1 MPRISGYSAALLL
14 AVSGVAQSNVVPG
27 LDGAVIDIGNLTY
40 WGRRGPANNGE
51 VGMSFMNEMCNP
63 GSVDIPWF
71 AAMQPNHPFFG
82 FIIARVHNDKIEQI
96 NEWSFCKHAWL
107 SLNYTVNGC
116 GSPCNTGTWG
126 SLMGVG
132 CGDAYGAGNNADR
145 TDLGPPEEIDPWL
158 GEWNPLGSYFDI
170 GDPSQAGYPAPAD
183 GIQSL
188 SQNIF
193 DSVDN
198 RCTVKEQDLSVA
210 GAEYF
215 YAIQLVLNGEA
226 VNNRDDNIA
235 HRGFSPNQNGSS
247 WSFSNTTGMDL
258 GTVLDRWDGAT
269 VEAGGNGGDD
279 GRIYVAVKV
288 TPQSGGQ
295 YHYEYAVHNVDN
307 SRAAAT
313 FEVPIDANATATN
326 FTFGDLDDDASN
338 DWTAA
343 RVNNRIVFSAP
354 AGQNPLE
361 WNTIYNFGFDAD
373 IAPGVSMAELA
384 QARPGAGAS
393 EVQVQTE
400 VPGGTTIASF
410 NTFGAGCPG
419 SVTAPATPCPE
430 LNPAG
435 GTLEGD
441 TRDNEYCYEAV
452 AAGPVSVV
460 SFDMLTQTTT
470 GGTLTVPAHIYPS
483 AGGGPA
489 ATPVA
494 STTIT
499 VGPAAQFYTATF
511 SSPVPVNGTFYLGL
525 DSSSNNII
533 INSVSSGASGT
544 GFYRD
549 QVNGPQNWTQSGLV
563 DRPSYRVSCQAPA
576 TNVVPKMGGQGVP
589 QLGATY
595 TPTLSDALPNTF
607 AIIVSGL
614 SSQVNSGAPLPL
626 ALPGAPGCDLL
637 VSTDSTAV
645 EFVDAQGQAQSA
657 VPVPNSQALT
667 GLAIFHQWAV
677 WDPSVNAL
685 SIVMS
690 DGAVATV
697 GN

>member
-1 MPRISGYSAALLL
+1 MRASP
-14 AVSGVAQSNVVPG
+14 
-27 LDGAVIDIGNLTY
+27 
-40 WGRRGPANNGE
+40 PA
-51 VGMSFMNEMCNP
+51 
-63 GSVDIPWF
+63 
-71 AAMQPNHPFFG
+71 
-82 FIIARVHNDKIEQI
+82 
-96 NEWSFCKHAWL
+96 
-107 SLNYTVNGC
+107 
-116 GSPCNTGTWG
+116 
-126 SLMGVG
+126 
-132 CGDAYGAGNNADR
+132 
-145 TDLGPPEEIDPWL
+145 
-158 GEWNPLGSYFDI
+158 
-170 GDPSQAGYPAPAD
+170 
-183 GIQSL
+183 
-188 SQNIF
+188 
-193 DSVDN
+193 
-198 RCTVKEQDLSVA
+198 
-210 GAEYF
+210 
-215 YAIQLVLNGEA
+215 
-226 VNNRDDNIA
+226 
-235 HRGFSPNQNGSS
+235 
-247 WSFSNTTGMDL
+247 
-258 GTVLDRWDGAT
+258 
-269 VEAGGNGGDD
+269 
-279 GRIYVAVKV
+279 
-288 TPQSGGQ
+288 
-295 YHYEYAVHNVDN
+295 
-307 SRAAAT
+307 
-313 FEVPIDANATATN
+313 
-326 FTFGDLDDDASN
+326 
-338 DWTAA
+338 
-343 RVNNRIVFSAP
+343 
-354 AGQNPLE
+354 
-361 WNTIYNFGFDAD
+361 
-373 IAPGVSMAELA
+373 
-384 QARPGAGAS
+384 
-393 EVQVQTE
+393 
-400 VPGGTTIASF
+400 
-410 NTFGAGCPG
+410 
-419 SVTAPATPCPE
+419 
-430 LNPAG
+430 
-435 GTLEGD
+435 
-441 TRDNEYCYEAV
+441 
-452 AAGPVSVV
+452 
-460 SFDMLTQTTT
+460 
-470 GGTLTVPAHIYPS
+470 
-483 AGGGPA
+483 A

-614 SSQVNSGAPLPL
+614 SNQVNSGAPLPL